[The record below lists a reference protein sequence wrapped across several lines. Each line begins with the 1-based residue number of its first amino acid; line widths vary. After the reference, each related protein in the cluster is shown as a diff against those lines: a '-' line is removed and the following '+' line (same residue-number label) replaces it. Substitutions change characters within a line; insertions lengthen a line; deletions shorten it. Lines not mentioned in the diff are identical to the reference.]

1 MGLSS
6 RLLRPWAPLLAALCL
21 PASAAE
27 RAAAAACGAPS
38 DRSSAK
44 ALALVAQGL
53 CFSAASEND
62 EAEWAFLQA
71 VELDPAL
78 FAAREGLAE
87 QQRRRGLPRLSVR
100 TLLDG
105 ARAAGTREAWRAAAQ
120 AALELASRS
129 PEEAGLDVAITDR
142 ESFREAVRGLA
153 ACPGEGSAADE
164 ALLAAGFLYA
174 DNLPEAARRFRA
186 HLRKLPP
193 GAAPAGPQR
202 ALYARLM
209 NAIAESASL
218 PFSAKGPLLASLAE
232 AMLAA
237 VPDWNRPETARLVM
251 RSIRDLDAPGMS
263 GLVLSLLPEIQRMDP
278 GSSLPTL
285 AYALGLMG
293 TESVPRSEEELRAR
307 FLETEAPNPE
317 VACQLRLLAADMS
330 RRMGRT
336 EEALADLD
344 FARGVWA
351 EARPGEPAPA
361 AFAAALAGI
370 HWSAGDTN
378 AAIRAYEA
386 GLADHPSDP
395 TLNNDLA
402 YLLAEANEQL
412 DRALALA
419 DTALSAQPL
428 EAAYLDT
435 LGWILHR
442 QGREQEALDTFRKSL
457 SLAPEGDPE
466 IFQHVAAVLE
476 AIGRPDEAAKWL
488 RRAEKG
494 DLGEDETPNER

>member
-120 AALELASRS
+120 AALEMASRP

-218 PFSAKGPLLASLAE
+218 PFSDKGPLLSSLAE

-237 VPDWNRPETARLVM
+237 APDWNRPETARLVM

-263 GLVLSLLPEIQRMDP
+263 GL
-278 GSSLPTL
+278 
-285 AYALGLMG
+285 
-293 TESVPRSEEELRAR
+293 
-307 FLETEAPNPE
+307 F
-317 VACQLRLLAADMS
+317 
-330 RRMGRT
+330 
-336 EEALADLD
+336 D
-344 FARGVWA
+344 FASEGYRCLDSY
-351 EARPGEPAPA
+351 RLKTLTQLI
-361 AFAAALAGI
+361 ALD
-370 HWSAGDTN
+370 AGDIPVYLHIPSEKVTLLCPREN
-378 AAIRAYEA
+378 WTGGSAENIRKLKEA
-386 GLADHPSDP
+386 FG
-395 TLNNDLA
+395 
-402 YLLAEANEQL
+402 
-412 DRALALA
+412 
-419 DTALSAQPL
+419 
-428 EAAYLDT
+428 
-435 LGWILHR
+435 
-442 QGREQEALDTFRKSL
+442 
-457 SLAPEGDPE
+457 PEN
-466 IFQHVAAVLE
+466 VVLRSN
-476 AIGRPDEAAKWL
+476 G
-488 RRAEKG
+488 
-494 DLGEDETPNER
+494 